1 MAPRRGSGQ
10 AARVVSVVAGDRTRR
25 VSLEDDGVVIV
36 TDETFTLT
44 TAPAAGEVIV
54 SRGLST
60 ERVFVTTVNDTRWVF
75 HNGETFELTVEAE
88 GSLRRRVH
96 HQGSLTAPMPATV
109 VSVHARPGEHVTR
122 GMTLIVLEAMKME
135 LPVRAQADGTVTAVH
150 CRPGELV
157 QPGVP
162 LIEVQ

>member
-1 MAPRRGSGQ
+1 MVS
-10 AARVVSVVAGDRTRR
+10 RVMTLVAGDQTRR
-25 VSLEDDGVVIV
+25 VRLEDDGVVV
-36 TDETFTLT
+36 ADDETFKIT
-44 TAPAAGEVIV
+44 TAPGAGELTV

-60 ERVFVTTVNDTRWVF
+60 ERLFVATVNDTRWVF

-96 HQGSLTAPMPATV
+96 HPGSLTAPMPATV
-109 VSVHARPGEHVTR
+109 VSVHARPGEHVTH

-135 LPVRAQADGTVTAVH
+135 LPVRAPADGTVTAVH
-150 CRPGELV
+150 CQPGELV